1 MCICVCASVCVC
13 LCVCGCL
20 GVFVW
25 YWLWGVNHESHGSR
39 HGNPRTCGRVRRA
52 IRSLHVL
59 THTLGSERAAKGLL
73 SFSAI
78 GFAPE
83 GDYGQM
89 VV

>member
-1 MCICVCASVCVC
+1 MCVRVCVRACVCVC
-13 LCVCGCL
+13 VC
-20 GVFVW
+20 
-25 YWLWGVNHESHGSR
+25 YWLWGVNHESHGSL
-39 HGNPRTCGRVRRA
+39 HGNPWTCGRVE
-52 IRSLHVL
+52 SEGPLDLYML
-59 THTLGSERAAKGLL
+59 THTLGSELCAKGLL